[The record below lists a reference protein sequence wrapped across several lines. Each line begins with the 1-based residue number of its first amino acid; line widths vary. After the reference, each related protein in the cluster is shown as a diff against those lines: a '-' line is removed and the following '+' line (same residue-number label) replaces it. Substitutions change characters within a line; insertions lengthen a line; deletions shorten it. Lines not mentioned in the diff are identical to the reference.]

1 MARNIGKQRWTAEP
15 ELLRQFHEGRSHIT
29 CPKCHTSLGDAWE
42 EKGERSYQY
51 VVGLK
56 HQFQE
61 GRRHIACPRC
71 SFLLGEVYWLP
82 PTLGERIQ
90 YVCEYTTADMSFR
103 TRWVVS
109 LIIAVAIMGVMMGFV
124 LHDSRMSLVAYVSSV
139 KLAWLLLAGL
149 MIFAFIWLF
158 LSPGSGRYAAD
169 DDWLYWFNHRH

>member
-1 MARNIGKQRWTAEP
+1 MAKNIGKQRWTAEP

-42 EKGERSYQY
+42 EKGKRSYQY

-61 GRRHIACPRC
+61 GRRHITCPRC

-103 TRWVVS
+103 TRWVVA
-109 LIIAVAIMGVMMGFV
+109 LIFAVAAIVVPMGIAVHEHGRLIVHFSWEGIFSLCVIFLVVFGFV
-124 LHDSRMSLVAYVSSV
+124 
-139 KLAWLLLAGL
+139 
-149 MIFAFIWLF
+149 WLF

-169 DDWLYWFNHRH
+169 DDWLYWFNQRH